1 LFPQASHTELRP
13 RSIGQLLDDAFRL
26 YRNHFRFIF
35 AATLCVYLPFLILQ
49 ALFTVKFESVLNQL
63 ETVKTQADLANFW
76 PIVAPQLGGLLV
88 IGIVD
93 ALLVIPLLY
102 GSLLRLVAE
111 VKSNGVALSF
121 KDAFVHAWR
130 RLLAVIGTGIVKWLL
145 LLLFYIVVIMAVAVV
160 AVVLGLLNIPEPVLT
175 ILAVLCSIA
184 FLCAAIWILV
194 RLAFAMSVALEEK
207 KAGWSALVR
216 SWQLV
221 KGNFWRA
228 IGFFIVV
235 RIIVWAVEMGLSL
248 VFELIPSEPVRAVLE
263 NAVTLLTTPFV
274 LITTA
279 LLYLDLRVRTDAPDL
294 KDWLDG
300 EPGFDQ

>member
-1 LFPQASHTELRP
+1 LFPQASHTDLRP

-26 YRNHFRFIF
+26 FRNHFRFIF
-35 AATLCVYLPFLILQ
+35 AASLCVYLPFLILQ

-63 ETVKTQADLANFW
+63 QNVKTQSDLANFW
-76 PIVAPQLGGLLV
+76 PMVAPQVGGLLV
-88 IGIVD
+88 IAIVE
-93 ALLVIPLLY
+93 ALLVTPLLY

-111 VKSNGVALSF
+111 VKSNGTAVSF
-121 KDAFVHAWR
+121 RDAFVHAWR
-130 RLLAVIGTGIVKWLL
+130 RLLAVIGTGILKWLL
-145 LLLFYIVVIMAVAVV
+145 LLLLYIVASLAVAVV
-160 AVVLGLLNIPEPVLT
+160 AILLGMLKVPDAVAVTVLVL
-175 ILAVLCSIA
+175 IGIA
-184 FLCAAIWILV
+184 LFCAAIWIFV
-194 RLAFAMSVALEEK
+194 RLAFAMSVALEER

-235 RIIVWAVEMGLSL
+235 RLIVGAVEMGLSL
-248 VFELIPSEPVRAVLE
+248 AFTLIPNGTVTTVLE
-263 NAVTLLTTPFV
+263 NAVALLTTPFV

-300 EPGFDQ
+300 DSASEQ

>member
-1 LFPQASHTELRP
+1 LFPQASHSDLRP

-26 YRNHFRFIF
+26 FRNHFRFIF

-63 ETVKTQADLANFW
+63 RTVKTQADLASYW
-76 PIVAPQLGGLLV
+76 PIVASEFGALLV

-130 RLLAVIGTGIVKWLL
+130 RLLAVIGTGLLKWLL
-145 LLLFYIVVIMAVAVV
+145 LLLFYIVGSMAVAVV
-160 AVVLGLLNIPEPVLT
+160 AVVLGLLNISEPVT
-175 ILAVLCSIA
+175 IILVVLLGIAV
-184 FLCAAIWILV
+184 LCAAIWILV
-194 RLAFAMSVALEEK
+194 RLAFAMSVALEENM
-207 KAGWSALVR
+207 AGWRALVR

-235 RIIVWAVEMGLSL
+235 RLIVWAVEIGLSL
-248 VFELIPSEPVRAVLE
+248 VFERIPSEPVRAVLD
-263 NAVTLLTTPFV
+263 NAVVLLTTPFV

-300 EPGFDQ
+300 ESPSEQ

>member
-1 LFPQASHTELRP
+1 
-13 RSIGQLLDDAFRL
+13 
-26 YRNHFRFIF
+26 
-35 AATLCVYLPFLILQ
+35 
-49 ALFTVKFESVLNQL
+49 
-63 ETVKTQADLANFW
+63 VKTQADLASYW
-76 PIVAPQLGGLLV
+76 PIVASEFGALLV

-130 RLLAVIGTGIVKWLL
+130 RLLAVIGTGLLKWLL
-145 LLLFYIVVIMAVAVV
+145 LLLFYIVGSMAVAVV
-160 AVVLGLLNIPEPVLT
+160 AVVLGLLNISEPVT
-175 ILAVLCSIA
+175 IILVVLLGIAV
-184 FLCAAIWILV
+184 LCAAIWILV
-194 RLAFAMSVALEEK
+194 RLAFAMSVALEENM
-207 KAGWSALVR
+207 AGWRALVR

-235 RIIVWAVEMGLSL
+235 RLIVWAVEIGLSL
-248 VFELIPSEPVRAVLE
+248 VFERIPSEPVRAVLD
-263 NAVTLLTTPFV
+263 NAVVLLTTPFV

-300 EPGFDQ
+300 ESPSEQ